1 MAGRHRIPHRHI
13 MIREVTCAFAGML
26 TLVAVA
32 GWVLDA
38 SGLFPRFAVAALSA
52 AVFAGLWWQAAEA
65 GCVEA
70 ALTRSDMR
78 FRQLLDGTPSM
89 VIITDAAGRCTYA
102 NATLQRF
109 TGLDAGVL
117 LGDGWTRALHPDEV
131 PRAVEAWRRAVRTG
145 KAWQAQQRFRDR
157 NGAAVCHLVRGL
169 PLRGE
174 DGGITEWMVVCTD
187 IHELA
192 EAREAL
198 ARSNA
203 DLQHTV
209 ATRTAEVMQ
218 LQKIDMIGHLTTGVA
233 HDFNNLL
240 QPILGSFE
248 LLQRR
253 LPRNDLRNQHMIDT
267 GLQSTTRAAALVQR
281 LLAFARRQDLQPRVI
296 DAAALL
302 RSLEALVRR
311 SLGDGI
317 ALTLDIEPGLP
328 AVRVDPNQLELAIL
342 NLAVNARDAMPG
354 GGVIGIR
361 AACRVIGDAPGA
373 PAPPD
378 ALPPGRYLCIR
389 VIDTGI
395 GMDAATL
402 ARATEPFFSTK
413 GAGRGTG
420 LGLSTARGLAVQ
432 SGGTLQLTSAPD
444 QGTAADIWLPCSEEA
459 ATPMPPVPA
468 GIAPLAA
475 SATVLLVDDEDLV
488 RAGTTDMLADIGYA
502 VIQAGSGAEAADYLR
517 DPALELDIMVTDYL
531 MPGINGAALA
541 AEAARLRPGMPVLLV
556 TGYAAVP
563 EGPGGLL
570 PRLAKPFRQAEMAAY
585 IARLLDPDAAVVAAP
600 V

>member
-1 MAGRHRIPHRHI
+1 MPHRHI
-13 MIREVTCAFAGML
+13 LIREVTCAFAGML

-38 SGLFPRFAVAALSA
+38 SGLFPHFAVAALSA
-52 AVFAGLWWQAAEA
+52 GVFAGLWWQAAEA
-65 GCVEA
+65 GRVEA

-302 RSLEALVRR
+302 RGLEALVRR

-342 NLAVNARDAMPG
+342 NLAVNARDAMPA

-361 AACRVIGDAPGA
+361 AACRVISDAPGA

-585 IARLLDPDAAVVAAP
+585 IARLLDPDAAIATVLSA
-600 V
+600 